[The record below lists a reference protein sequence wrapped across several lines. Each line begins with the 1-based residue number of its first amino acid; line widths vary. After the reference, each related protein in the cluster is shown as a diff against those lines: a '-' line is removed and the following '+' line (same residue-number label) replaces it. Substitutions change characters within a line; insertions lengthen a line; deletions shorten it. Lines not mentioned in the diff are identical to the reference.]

1 MKRVINSKK
10 NALEKPILAILFI
23 IIALGASGLTGAWFT
38 GLVGNIT
45 TLIKADVNDISI
57 SRIGDTLY
65 MSGILKNIGTVTI
78 ISYNFTMYHDGKMID
93 IPQESNALLPG
104 QQSGFDAVISTT
116 ENNVS
121 SIPNIGQKARIKIN
135 IDTLDNG
142 NEQIERI
149 VRVR

>member
-1 MKRVINSKK
+1 MKSIINHKK

-23 IIALGASGLTGAWFT
+23 IIALGASGLAGAWFT

-57 SRIGDTLY
+57 SRIDDTLY
-65 MSGILKNIGTVTI
+65 LSGVLKNIGTVTI
-78 ISYNFTMYHDGKMID
+78 SSYNFTVYHDGTTISISQGSKV
-93 IPQESNALLPG
+93 LLPG
-104 QQSGFDAVISTT
+104 QQSGFDAAMNATQFGT
-116 ENNVS
+116 
-121 SIPNIGQKARIKIN
+121 SIPDIGQKVRIKIN